1 MGTGQFFA
9 GPLELAGM
17 GLGVGFAVGLGDG
30 LVDELVAVA
39 VETEDELVGSAGT
52 AFPVHPAAASNI
64 APEEKTT
71 MTCLIFVNMPEAYD
85 SVGVN

>member
-1 MGTGQFFA
+1 
-9 GPLELAGM
+9 M

-30 LVDELVAVA
+30 VGDELVAVA

-52 AFPVHPAAASNI
+52 ALPVHPAAASSS
-64 APEEKTT
+64 APEEKAT
-71 MTCLIFVNMPEAYD
+71 MTCLVFVNMPEAYD

>member
-1 MGTGQFFA
+1 
-9 GPLELAGM
+9 M

-30 LVDELVAVA
+30 VGDELVAVA
-39 VETEDELVGSAGT
+39 VATEDELVGSAL
-52 AFPVHPAAASNI
+52 PVHPAAASSS

-71 MTCLIFVNMPEAYD
+71 MTCLVFVNMPEAYD